1 MSQLER
7 DASSSVV
14 VQYRVNTPL
23 YATRLVADYLC
34 VPLDARL
41 KASVLGAYQ
50 GLGRQMR
57 FGLGTAAHAWPAVF
71 LSVMVC
77 AVLGSAVL
85 VTLVGQASWLPSL
98 IAAPSIPMLLFAIAC
113 YSFWF
118 AIAGKVPNIYFKFF
132 PATFSVSAL
141 LGVVFLLGS
150 VIAACLVA
158 VNWPIYGVVA
168 NTTKVTSHAFW
179 SSNVLPVSAGLA
191 TLTTTFAGLAFD
203 VMRRIV
209 ASASVS
215 AVEES
220 LAINENG
227 GVSVVPLH
235 RAVRFL
241 APGVVLGCMVWTAA
255 SIWIVFTLINLN
267 RFVVAYTG
275 ATWYFSDPA
284 TCGCDQRDVGW
295 CPALIALEIG
305 LKHHLGSMALGALGL
320 PLTVVK
326 SAFAFLSRRLNPQY
340 FDVDAMEVPPGV
352 PDASNHATDTMARSL
367 DALVDPIAD
376 VVDST
381 TTAVWTEIALQ
392 CHNLN
397 GGIRSSRARL
407 LCKGPRVMPS
417 IASPYVGTAG
427 IQSLTMACAAALG
440 AYFMGFLLLTNVSD
454 FDIRQLAR
462 DSGIRTTHKAFFDF
476 TSPDSS
482 RFVSSPAYAAGIGAV
497 MAFLFV
503 LMIAETVEVIS
514 DSMFYCYILESDGYG
529 ETYHGTRIG
538 NVVDHPCNMRYAPA
552 GVKQFLSEVLEVEEM
567 EDNAYVN

>member
-1 MSQLER
+1 MTIPTIPIVEAEPDTGERRSTDQGWKVGFLLTSLLAALVALTAGAKGVPEVLYRGVNFNGLICGVDGPVLDRPYTYYPLSATSKRPSLLLKEPQCVAACPGIADVGKTLDVPMSQLER

-41 KASVLGAYQ
+41 KAAVLGAYQ

-57 FGLGTAAHAWPAVF
+57 FGLGTAAHAWPAIF

-85 VTLVGQASWLPSL
+85 VSLVGQASWLPSL
-98 IAAPSIPMLLFAIAC
+98 LAAPSIPVLMFTIAC

-141 LGVVFLLGS
+141 LGVVFLFGS

-179 SSNVLPVSAGLA
+179 SSNVLPVSSGLA
-191 TLTTTFAGLAFD
+191 TLTATFAGLAFD
-203 VMRRIV
+203 VLRRIV

-241 APGVVLGCMVWTAA
+241 APGVVLGCVVWIAA

-340 FDVDAMEVPPGV
+340 FDVGEFLGV
-352 PDASNHATDTMARSL
+352 RHIQMPWRCLQGFPM
-367 DALVDPIAD
+367 LV
-376 VVDST
+376 T
-381 TTAVWTEIALQ
+381 T
-392 CHNLN
+392 
-397 GGIRSSRARL
+397 
-407 LCKGPRVMPS
+407 
-417 IASPYVGTAG
+417 
-427 IQSLTMACAAALG
+427 
-440 AYFMGFLLLTNVSD
+440 LLTPW
-454 FDIRQLAR
+454 QELWM
-462 DSGIRTTHKAFFDF
+462 
-476 TSPDSS
+476 PW
-482 RFVSSPAYAAGIGAV
+482 
-497 MAFLFV
+497 
-503 LMIAETVEVIS
+503 
-514 DSMFYCYILESDGYG
+514 
-529 ETYHGTRIG
+529 
-538 NVVDHPCNMRYAPA
+538 
-552 GVKQFLSEVLEVEEM
+552 
-567 EDNAYVN
+567 